1 MNITLHSEIQLKA
14 LHQLPVS
21 QRIAHIDS
29 TGSLVNVTK
38 TMREYPR
45 IMNYA
50 MITKNSL
57 KLNETDD
64 RGLLINETI
73 TSRQD
78 TYSIG
83 EMLRLFKYNYLSL
96 YPNEEKIFSM
106 ILIDMS
112 WASAHAAMEIFN
124 LISIK
129 DYAKKIF
136 DFANETIQR
145 TEIEKFVLIGI
156 CASHSMKRFSTNL
169 KKKVKF
175 DDKETRRFAMCCF
188 SLLLNSTTLKMFG
201 KILDLI
207 FKTFMSTHKTESC
220 SSSTRALQILIEERP
235 NEDEKIQSIIDEYVD
250 YKPELK
256 PIPQVNKAVQTANV
270 QDNDRDFDDKSN
282 TIKNASPFTNYCL
295 DLEEQ
300 AKKQIASEKTDGHA
314 KNELFNNDL
323 INLLQERFCP
333 YAFLWAGFAFKALN
347 TKEPISR
354 LTNGCIEQHFKNIKK
369 VVPSALLPASY
380 INKIA
385 SLSYGQAIEKMK
397 PIENLETDSEY
408 EDIESSEDEECP
420 IKALDIWKHK
430 SKKQKN
436 NKKKT
441 NAGVYQKSQ
450 KTLIKK
456 RKKTSKKKKRK
467 KRPRRKK

>member
-124 LISIK
+124 LISI
-129 DYAKKIF
+129 
-136 DFANETIQR
+136 
-145 TEIEKFVLIGI
+145 
-156 CASHSMKRFSTNL
+156 
-169 KKKVKF
+169 
-175 DDKETRRFAMCCF
+175 
-188 SLLLNSTTLKMFG
+188 
-201 KILDLI
+201 
-207 FKTFMSTHKTESC
+207 
-220 SSSTRALQILIEERP
+220 
-235 NEDEKIQSIIDEYVD
+235 
-250 YKPELK
+250 
-256 PIPQVNKAVQTANV
+256 
-270 QDNDRDFDDKSN
+270 
-282 TIKNASPFTNYCL
+282 
-295 DLEEQ
+295 
-300 AKKQIASEKTDGHA
+300 
-314 KNELFNNDL
+314 
-323 INLLQERFCP
+323 
-333 YAFLWAGFAFKALN
+333 
-347 TKEPISR
+347 
-354 LTNGCIEQHFKNIKK
+354 
-369 VVPSALLPASY
+369 
-380 INKIA
+380 
-385 SLSYGQAIEKMK
+385 
-397 PIENLETDSEY
+397 
-408 EDIESSEDEECP
+408 
-420 IKALDIWKHK
+420 
-430 SKKQKN
+430 
-436 NKKKT
+436 
-441 NAGVYQKSQ
+441 
-450 KTLIKK
+450 
-456 RKKTSKKKKRK
+456 
-467 KRPRRKK
+467 